1 MKSRHLALKLRQL
14 GKLAVQRYIEEG
26 LCHGRVGQGEPL
38 LHEVGTQ
45 HGLQREW
52 RPAVPAF
59 GVVRRNEA
67 DQLGPGND
75 LLHLLKKLALA
86 GLLAVKIKVQRG
98 LFHAMYF
105 IADWHFLHGNLGGYA
120 EFP

>member
-1 MKSRHLALKLRQL
+1 MRSMEYRAN
-14 GKLAVQRYIEEG
+14 G
-26 LCHGRVGQGEPL
+26 GRP
-38 LHEVGTQ
+38 
-45 HGLQREW
+45 
-52 RPAVPAF
+52 VPAF

-75 LLHLLKKLALA
+75 LLHLLKELALA
-86 GLLAVKIKVQRG
+86 GFLAVQIKVQSG

-105 IADWHFLHGNLGGYA
+105 IATGRFSHGNLGGYA